1 MSTENPLSKL
11 YRNKNV
17 FIKLPSEGKYYSDI
31 KLSVD
36 GELGV
41 MPMTAKDEI
50 VLKTP
55 DSLFNGE
62 SLKTVFES
70 CVPDIKNPNEVPAC
84 DIDPIIL
91 GIRAATKNE
100 LDMSITCPSC
110 KSENTFEFNIIDML
124 SKIKKQEYSNIL
136 ELYDET
142 KIHLRPYSLENLM
155 KLKLKEFN
163 YAKMQKHIKTIV
175 NNSNNSEEI
184 GEQLKTE
191 FASIF
196 HEITDLTMEIVSNC
210 ITKVEIKND
219 NDENPLEITD
229 YAHIKE
235 WVKNMDNSTY
245 KNISNR
251 INELNNDGLDRT
263 VNVVCP
269 NCNHNFKTELE
280 INPVNF
286 FI

>member
-91 GIRAATKNE
+91 AIRAATKNE

-110 KSENTFEFNIIDML
+110 KNENTFEFNIIDML
-124 SKIKKQEYSNIL
+124 SKIKKQEYSNVL
-136 ELYDET
+136 ELQDNT
-142 KIHLRPYSLENLM
+142 KVHLRPYSLENLM

-163 YAKMQKHIKTIV
+163 YIKMQRHIKTII
-175 NNSNNSEEI
+175 NNSEKADEI
-184 GEQLKTE
+184 GEQLKSD
-191 FASIF
+191 FASMF
-196 HEITDLTMEIVSNC
+196 HEITNLTMEIISNC
-210 ITKVEIKND
+210 ITKVEIQND
-219 NDENPLEITD
+219 NEEITEVTD
-229 YAHIKE
+229 HNHIFE
-235 WVKNMDNSTY
+235 WVKNMDNTMY
-245 KNISNR
+245 KDISNR
-251 INELNNDGLDRT
+251 IEELNKDGLDKS
-263 VNVVCP
+263 VNVLCP
-269 NCNHNFKTELE
+269 NCNHNFKTDLE

-286 FI
+286 FT

>member
-17 FIKLPSEGKYYSDI
+17 FIKLPSEGKYYSNI
-31 KLSVD
+31 KLSAD
-36 GELGV
+36 GELGI

-62 SLKTVFES
+62 SLKNVFES
-70 CVPDIKNPNEVPAC
+70 CVPDIENPNEIPSC

-110 KSENTFEFNIIDML
+110 NNENSFEFNIIDL
-124 SKIKKQEYSNIL
+124 LAKIKKQECSNII
-136 ELYDET
+136 ELPNNT
-142 KIHLRPYSLENLM
+142 KIHLRPYSLKNLM
-155 KLKLKEFN
+155 RLKLKEFN
-163 YAKMQKHIKTIV
+163 YIKMQRQIKSII
-175 NNSNNSEEI
+175 NNSNNSDDIDEH
-184 GEQLKTE
+184 LKSE
-191 FASIF
+191 FASVF

-210 ITKVEIKND
+210 IIKVEMINN
-219 NDENPLEITD
+219 NDELIDVTD
-229 YAHIKE
+229 YDHILE
-235 WVKNMDNSTY
+235 WVKNMNNSTY
-245 KNISNR
+245 KDIRNR
-251 INELNNDGLDRT
+251 ITELNNDGLDKT
-263 VNVVCP
+263 VNIVCP
-269 NCNHNFKTELE
+269 DCNHSFTTDLE

-286 FI
+286 FT